1 MSVRR
6 GKITR
11 VSGPVVVAKGV
22 SGARMYELARVGEE
36 ELVGEVVE
44 LRGSV
49 AVIQVYED
57 TSGLRPGE
65 EVKLSGQPLSV
76 ELGPGLI
83 GGIFDGIGRPLTLIA
98 EKEGA
103 FIRRG
108 VTLPTLARNRSW
120 FFVPRVKKGD
130 KVEGGD
136 VLGEVP
142 ETPSVTHKVM
152 VPPGLRG
159 RVVEVA
165 SEGEYTV
172 EDAIAVIEREGE
184 KREVWMRQ
192 VWPVRRPR
200 PYRAKLE
207 PRVPLITG
215 IRKIDMLFPV
225 AKGGTATIIGGFG
238 TGKTVVQQQLAK
250 WSDAKV
256 IVYIGCGERGN
267 EMTEVLTTFPELKDP
282 RTKRPLMERTVLIAN
297 TSNMPVAAREASIY
311 TGVTIAEYY
320 RDMGYDVALMAD
332 STSRWAEALRE
343 ISGRLGEV
351 PGEEGYPP
359 YLADRLAEFYERA
372 GRVICLGS
380 DRRLGSVTIVGA
392 VSPPGGDLS
401 EPVTQSTLRVVGTFW
416 SLDKSLAE
424 QRHFPAISWLTS
436 YSLYVDS
443 LSEWYAKEIHP
454 LWPTLRGRIQEVL
467 RKEAE
472 LLEIARLV
480 GIDALPERDRL
491 LLFFGRVLREDLLMQ
506 DSFHPVDT
514 YSEPEKTLLIAKV
527 IMRFYDEAFRMLGM
541 GAPLEKVA
549 SPKVRS
555 MISRLR
561 YMPLE
566 KVEEEV
572 RKVEELLEAAA
583 RRGEGFE
590 EVGSQ
595 VA

>member
-120 FFVPRVKKGD
+120 FFMPRVKKGD